1 MYLSHYNLAE
11 KPFQISTDPKF
22 LWMGEKHRE
31 ALAVLKYGILNN
43 QGFVLLTGDVGTGKT
58 TLINALLNDLDK
70 DTIVAVVS
78 DPKLDRLEFFNLI
91 ANAFRLKKSFT
102 EKLDFTIY
110 FTHFLKAAYREDKKV
125 LLIIDEA
132 QNISLELLEEIRLL
146 SNIEIPERKLL
157 NIFFAGQNEFNNIL
171 MRNECRPLRQRITVT
186 YNIAPLTE
194 TETGEYITHRL
205 KVAGARREIFD
216 KKAIRNIFSFSKG
229 YPRLINIICDHALLT
244 GYVRELT
251 RITPKIIK
259 ECAKE
264 QSLPGEVKNTKVR
277 EVKPKG
283 NQGGRFRKKAI
294 LYTCL
299 LFLLIPLLYPPVST
313 TLKSYLTSVVNLYD
327 ELFQQVAGPVHSR
340 NTEESEALQPQ
351 NTIADSSSLNE
362 QQSDAESQAEE
373 SEALQP
379 QNTIA
384 DSSSLNE
391 QQSDAESQA
400 TTKEISEALQPLD
413 SRSESVSEFAEK
425 AFALKD
431 FKLVIPFDYNSNEVP
446 ESSYIDLNRAATA
459 ALQDPNVTVVVKGY
473 TDDHGSDGYNRQL
486 SEFRANIVKSYLVG
500 QGVSPKRVKAVGI
513 GEESPIESNMTEAGR
528 RANRRV
534 EVEIRGQ
541 KSEVR

>member
-1 MYLSHYNLAE
+1 MYLSHYNLVE

-22 LWMGEKHRE
+22 LWLGEKHRE
-31 ALAVLKYGILNN
+31 ALAVLKYGIINN

-91 ANAFRLKKSFT
+91 ASAFRFRKSFKD
-102 EKLDFTIY
+102 KLDFTIY
-110 FTHFLKAAYREDKKV
+110 FGQFLNAAYKENKKV

-157 NIFFAGQNEFNNIL
+157 NIFFVGQNEFNSIL

-186 YNIAPLTE
+186 YNIDPLTE
-194 TETGEYITHRL
+194 KETREYIAHRL
-205 KVAGARREIFD
+205 KVAGAKKEIFD
-216 KKAIRNIFSFSKG
+216 KKAIRKIYSFSKG

-244 GYVRELT
+244 GYVKDLT
-251 RITPKIIK
+251 TITPKVLK
-259 ECAKE
+259 ECTKE
-264 QSLPGEVKNTKVR
+264 LSLPGEIKNKKVR

-283 NQGGRFRKKAI
+283 KQSGRFSKKAI

-299 LFLLIPLLYPPVST
+299 LLLLIPLFYPPVST
-313 TLKSYLTSVVNLYD
+313 TMKAYVTSVVNFYD
-327 ELFQQVAGPVHSR
+327 QLFERFAVPAHSR
-340 NTEESEALQPQ
+340 NSEGSEVIQSEHITVESSALNP
-351 NTIADSSSLNE
+351 
-362 QQSDAESQAEE
+362 QQSNVESRAATNDM
-373 SEALQP
+373 SEG
-379 QNTIA
+379 
-384 DSSSLNE
+384 
-391 QQSDAESQA
+391 
-400 TTKEISEALQPLD
+400 LQPL
-413 SRSESVSEFAEK
+413 ESKAESIAKSAEK
-425 AFALKD
+425 AIDPKD

-446 ESSYIDLNRAATA
+446 ESAYSELNRASNA
-459 ALQDPNVTVVVKGY
+459 ALQDPTVTIVVRGY
-473 TDDHGSDGYNRQL
+473 TDDKGSDTYNRQL

-500 QGVSPKRVKAVGI
+500 QGVSPKRVKVVGI
-513 GEESPIESNMTEAGR
+513 GEESPLESNMTEAGR